1 MLKSVKVRIL
11 VKKTKDMS
19 EGRKTKPDVIFLILR
34 LMNHELNILI
44 NYRPRD
50 REIDRK
56 VGR

>member
-1 MLKSVKVRIL
+1 ML
-11 VKKTKDMS
+11 

-34 LMNHELNILI
+34 LMTHELNILI